1 MAGGALCAV
10 ERTQSAHVAQKESIM
25 QESTP
30 ASSAT
35 LHIANAVGRID
46 TWDKSPVWVAVCAVG
61 ACVSGIRNA
70 EFSSREDRE
79 EYQNQYRDEMVKHLS
94 HLVMRLEEEN
104 PDFRKRAHVAQKE
117 GVS

>member
-1 MAGGALCAV
+1 M
-10 ERTQSAHVAQKESIM
+10 K
-25 QESTP
+25 STP
-30 ASSAT
+30 ASIAT
-35 LHIANAVGRID
+35 SQINNLVGRID
-46 TWDKSPVWVAVCAVG
+46 TRDKSPVWVAVCAVG
-61 ACVSGIRNA
+61 ACVGNIHNA

-117 GVS
+117 GV